1 MSRWAQID
9 HPIYPLNRL
18 HFISGN
24 SHSTVFP
31 FSHSITPKTS
41 RAIVSRRP
49 CGPNKGS
56 SFPWLKPVSGDR
68 GENMLASKGADI
80 GTGHERRRE
89 RGRTAAASG
98 LRYSAFLRWL
108 CRGCGCGCLGSL
120 IVSLVYRGIP
130 LPTAEP
136 DLAVV
141 GLRSIIRDPP
151 AISSRR
157 SSPTR
162 CQACLAPRTRR
173 CA

>member
-1 MSRWAQID
+1 
-9 HPIYPLNRL
+9 
-18 HFISGN
+18 
-24 SHSTVFP
+24 
-31 FSHSITPKTS
+31 
-41 RAIVSRRP
+41 
-49 CGPNKGS
+49 
-56 SFPWLKPVSGDR
+56 
-68 GENMLASKGADI
+68 MLASKGADI
-80 GTGHERRRE
+80 GTGRERRRE

-108 CRGCGCGCLGSL
+108 CRGCGCGCGCLGSL

-157 SSPTR
+157 SR
-162 CQACLAPRTRR
+162 PRPAVKPVFPRERDGALDQGSLFETTTDSASTGTFSVSQRNR
-173 CA
+173 VPVPERYRD